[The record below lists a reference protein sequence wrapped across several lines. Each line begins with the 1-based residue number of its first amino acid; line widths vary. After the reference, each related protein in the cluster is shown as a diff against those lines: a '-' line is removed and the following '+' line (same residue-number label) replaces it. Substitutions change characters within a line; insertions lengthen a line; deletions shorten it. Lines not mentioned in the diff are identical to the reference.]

1 MELRHLRH
9 LTVLAETGSFHKAAR
24 QLGLRQPSLSQSIR
38 SLESYIGVELVSRSS
53 SGSHLTRAGS
63 AFLNETQRI
72 LAALDSAVAAARA
85 ASTEDSALFRL
96 GVSADIA
103 TGHTMNIIHAFSSK
117 VDCRI
122 AVRDDSPSHLLSM
135 LDDGQLDLSLIP
147 SSTNR
152 PSVAIETL
160 WMEEIHVAL
169 AANHHLAR
177 KVAID
182 ISGLSDELI
191 VTGPRDR
198 DSIADLFFNACRI
211 SGINLSRVV
220 ALLHQEV
227 RLALV
232 GAGIGVTVQAASNQ
246 CFFAVTRIVTRPT
259 VPPLSIEIAA
269 AWPKS
274 GMSSLAQQFIEVA
287 HLSKLNQESI
297 ISL

>member
-24 QLGLRQPSLSQSIR
+24 QLGLRQPALSQSIR
-38 SLESYIGVELVSRSS
+38 SLESYIGVDLVLRSS

-63 AFLNETQRI
+63 AFLNEAQRI
-72 LAALDSAVAAARA
+72 LAALDSAVVTARA
-85 ASTEDSALFRL
+85 SSIEDSEPFRL

-103 TGHTMNIIHAFSSK
+103 TGQTMNILQAFSRK
-117 VDCRI
+117 TDCRI
-122 AVRDDSPSHLLSM
+122 AVCDDSPSHLLSM
-135 LDDGQLDLSLIP
+135 LDDGRLDLLLIP

-152 PSVAIETL
+152 SSVAIEKL
-160 WMEEIHVAL
+160 WIEEIHVAL
-169 AANHHLAR
+169 AANHRLAQ
-177 KVAID
+177 KVAVD
-182 ISGLSDELI
+182 ICSLSDELI
-191 VTGPRDR
+191 VIGPRDR

-211 SGINLSRVV
+211 SGINLSRVA

-269 AWPKS
+269 AWPRS
-274 GMSSLAQQFIEVA
+274 GMSSLAQQFIEIA
-287 HLSKLNQESI
+287 HLSKSNHESI
-297 ISL
+297 ISP